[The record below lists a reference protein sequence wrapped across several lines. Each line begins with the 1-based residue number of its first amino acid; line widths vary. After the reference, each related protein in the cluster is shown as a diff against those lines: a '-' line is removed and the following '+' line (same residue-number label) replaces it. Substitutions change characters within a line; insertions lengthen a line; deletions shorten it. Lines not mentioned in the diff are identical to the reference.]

1 MKKRFK
7 LPVESGSFRLLV
19 KASRPVGPRDFVVLV
34 SNRESDGD
42 KDRSFLTNLV
52 WSSSLHSF
60 YHYSSNTTEAGW
72 VGFQKFKWG
81 FETDDLVIEIRD
93 WKAKDSE
100 EAVKDFRLCLYP
112 EWSMGEMITLQG
124 ERVK

>member
-7 LPVESGSFRLLV
+7 LPVESGSFKLLV
-19 KASRPVGPRDFVVLV
+19 KASRPVGPRDFAVLV

-72 VGFQKFKWG
+72 VGFRKFKWG
-81 FETDDLVIEIRD
+81 FETDDLTIEIKN
-93 WKAKDSE
+93 WKAKDVE
-100 EAVKDFRLCLYP
+100 GAVEDFRLCLYP
-112 EWSMGEMITLQG
+112 DWSMGEMITLQG